1 MQKILS
7 MKKLKKVMLAKKWK
21 MQNNTLDKKF
31 NRLNN
36 G

>member
-1 MQKILS
+1 
-7 MKKLKKVMLAKKWK
+7 MKKLKKVMLAKKCK
-21 MQNNTLDKKF
+21 MQNNTQDKKF